1 MFKGSVPA
9 LTQAVA
15 QAKLLGTNLETA
27 KKQASALLDFES
39 SIENELQAEL
49 ITGQQFNLERARSA
63 SLTGDLTTVMKE
75 LNNQGIDFN
84 KFSNMNVIAQEKLAA
99 AFGLQ
104 TDELSDQLLK
114 QQYMNMSRE
123 QVVALAGEEVAKR
136 LEAVSAQDKFNA
148 AMEKMKDL
156 FANIAGGPLGQLAE
170 MMAGLL
176 DNSAALYG
184 IMAAI
189 AGISFVKLI
198 ASLVTTA
205 ATLASS
211 AVAGGALAAFIN
223 PTSLIIGIAALATL
237 GALIGS
243 AMTDASEAAQPI
255 GDMSYANGKTLI
267 STAEG
272 GLFEPSPNDEIAV
285 APGISDMINRSQ
297 TSSTVVQQD
306 NSAVVNAINTLITE
320 AKNTNSGL
328 AQLNAKKSEIKV
340 DSQNF
345 GTTQLIGTYTL
356 A

>member
-1 MFKGSVPA
+1 
-9 LTQAVA
+9 
-15 QAKLLGTNLETA
+15 
-27 KKQASALLDFES
+27 
-39 SIENELQAEL
+39 
-49 ITGQQFNLERARSA
+49 
-63 SLTGDLTTVMKE
+63 
-75 LNNQGIDFN
+75 
-84 KFSNMNVIAQEKLAA
+84 MNVIAQEKLAS

-123 QVVALAGEEVAKR
+123 QVAALAGEEVANR
-136 LEAVSAQDKFNA
+136 LEAVNAQDKFNA
-148 AMEKMKDL
+148 AVEKMKDL

-176 DNSAALYG
+176 DSSAALYG

-198 ASLVTTA
+198 ASLATTA

-243 AMTDASEAAQPI
+243 AMTDASEAAQPM
-255 GDMSYANGKTLI
+255 GDGFFANGKTLI
-267 STAEG
+267 STKEG

-285 APGISDMINRSQ
+285 APGIGDMINRSQ
-297 TSSTVVQQD
+297 NPAATVVQQD
-306 NSAVVNAINTLITE
+306 NSALLNAVNTLINET
-320 AKNTNSGL
+320 KNTNSGL
-328 AQLNAKKSEIKV
+328 AQLNAKQAIIKV
-340 DSQNF
+340 DSQNL
-345 GTTQLIGTYTL
+345 GTAQVIGNYNL